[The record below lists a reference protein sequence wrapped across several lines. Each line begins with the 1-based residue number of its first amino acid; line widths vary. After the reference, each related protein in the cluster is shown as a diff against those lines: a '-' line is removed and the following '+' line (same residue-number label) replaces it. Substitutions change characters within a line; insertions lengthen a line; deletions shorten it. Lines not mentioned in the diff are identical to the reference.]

1 MLSEHTS
8 IDEFIRKKE
17 EEFTL
22 PGSHEDAHW
31 QQMKT
36 MLSAPGKTTPGK
48 TRRQIIRRRIIGYT
62 GGFITITVIT
72 TVILLSR
79 GSHNSKKAGTAIAK
93 TAVHNDIHKP
103 TASIMR
109 PPGQPPVHAVA
120 KPVVAATT
128 VAQKIPSGT
137 ASAPR
142 ATYTRQVRS
151 DTVTTV
157 IPVNSSP
164 DAAVILSRF
173 YSDLQQEPQ
182 EFTIHTNID
191 TTLVGKQ
198 GTRIFIPSHVFVSK
212 TGRSVTGPVKII
224 LEEFYSYDKM
234 IAAGLSTMSN
244 GRQLVSG
251 GMLHIIAMADG
262 HELLLKPAMNIMV
275 KMPTNNYDGRMQL
288 FTGNPPPAGSIIT
301 KPFVDAASVSHHVE
315 DTGASSPVRIAGD
328 QQIDWM
334 TVGQMQQG
342 FQRPTIRVKD
352 FRNLPASI
360 SGDESAAVFYIHH
373 LPGNDKEQI
382 KQELKKR
389 YGYYYDQIK
398 VKYVSRLLQPVLFR
412 SNLTG
417 DSIDLKFDEAI
428 KSKLVSPID
437 SMAYISRVIT
447 DSMAF
452 FSTSGRLK
460 EYTFNISN
468 LGWIN
473 CDRFEN
479 DPRPR
484 VDFVVDPG
492 PGINTSL
499 LRSQLVFTRYQ
510 SLAQGYYHN
519 NKLSYGKIPV
529 GEKIQLV
536 CLCVKNGKMV
546 SCIRS
551 ITVSA
556 HEINDLRFEET
567 TPEQFKAK
575 LIALNLSS
583 Q

>member
-36 MLSAPGKTTPGK
+36 MLSAPRKTGK

-72 TVILLSR
+72 TVILLSLSSR
-79 GSHNSKKAGTAIAK
+79 NSKKAGTAIAK
-93 TAVHNDIHKP
+93 TAVYNAVRK
-103 TASIMR
+103 TAATTM
-109 PPGQPPVHAVA
+109 QPPVHAVA
-120 KPVVAATT
+120 QPVTAKTNVTT
-128 VAQKIPSGT
+128 KAPSVMAG
-137 ASAPR
+137 APR
-142 ATYTRQVRS
+142 ATYTRQVTS

-164 DAAVILSRF
+164 DAAVILGRF
-173 YSDLQQEPQ
+173 YSDLQQQPQ
-182 EFTIHTNID
+182 EFTIPTNID
-191 TTLVGKQ
+191 TTLLGKQ

-251 GMLHIIAMADG
+251 GMLHIVAMADG
-262 HELLLKPAMNIMV
+262 HELLLKPNMNITV

-288 FTGNPPPAGSIIT
+288 FTGNPVPATSIIA
-301 KPFVDAASVSHHVE
+301 KPFVDAADVSHHIE
-315 DTGASSPVRIAGD
+315 DTAASSPVGIAGD
-328 QQIDWM
+328 KQIDWM
-334 TVGQMQQG
+334 AVGQLQQG

-352 FRNLPASI
+352 FRNQPAST
-360 SGDESAAVFYIHH
+360 SENSSTAVFYIHH

-382 KQELKKR
+382 KEELKKR

-398 VKYVSRLLQPVLFR
+398 VRYVSRLLQPVLFR

-417 DSIDLKFDEAI
+417 DSIDLSFNEAI

-460 EYTFNISN
+460 EYTFNISS
-468 LGWIN
+468 LGWSN
-473 CDRFEN
+473 CDRFDN

-499 LRSQLVFTRYQ
+499 LRSQLVFTRYK
-510 SLAQGYYHN
+510 SLVQGYYHG

-529 GEKIQLV
+529 GEKVQLV

-567 TPEQFKAK
+567 TPEQFKSK
-575 LIALNLSS
+575 LVAINLSS